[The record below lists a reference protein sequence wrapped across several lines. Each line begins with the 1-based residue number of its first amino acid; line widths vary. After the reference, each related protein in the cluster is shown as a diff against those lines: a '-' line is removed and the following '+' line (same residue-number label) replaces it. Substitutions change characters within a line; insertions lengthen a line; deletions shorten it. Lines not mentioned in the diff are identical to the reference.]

1 MICAVNIFEGDQE
14 KAKEEEAKKK
24 KTKRK
29 GDKYKEAGCR
39 WIIILSAMDQA
50 SETVESVQK
59 VMEPVLPLIQSNN
72 AYPHAVIT
80 RAGMMTPL

>member
-24 KTKRK
+24 KAKRK

-39 WIIILSAMDQA
+39 WRIILSAMDQA
-50 SETVESVQK
+50 AEIV
-59 VMEPVLPLIQSNN
+59 
-72 AYPHAVIT
+72 
-80 RAGMMTPL
+80 